1 MFSKH
6 HVLDAVSSPR
16 NLALDAVVMMADLFL
31 HQADPRPESVMLQQ
45 AQAWATIGKAGVLAF
60 MILSS
65 ALVRHML
72 VHSYML
78 FLGCASLFIGSR
90 HSLMP

>member
-1 MFSKH
+1 
-6 HVLDAVSSPR
+6 
-16 NLALDAVVMMADLFL
+16 
-31 HQADPRPESVMLQQ
+31 MLQQ